1 LQHFILYQ
9 KPRQFYIALPHH
21 HRQALRR
28 SAERL
33 QLLGATRS
41 KASAAERIARVC
53 DFILATQPQWV
64 KNLIVSPS
72 DPSLDPFL
80 KLADNLGELEV
91 TIGERARPIVAE
103 VRQRLRD
110 AIASRERGD
119 LPGSLTQLRS
129 AMERLAAIASEL
141 DPEEGTLMRMVA
153 QRFTEAL
160 KLGDKGAA
168 KEAVNLMRHKSGD
181 PKDEDNSK
189 W

>member
-1 LQHFILYQ
+1 M
-9 KPRQFYIALPHH
+9 
-21 HRQALRR
+21 
-28 SAERL
+28 
-33 QLLGATRS
+33 
-41 KASAAERIARVC
+41 
-53 DFILATQPQWV
+53 
-64 KNLIVSPS
+64 SPS

-103 VRQRLRD
+103 VRQRLHD
-110 AIASRERGD
+110 AIGNRERGD

-129 AMERLAAIASEL
+129 AMERLAAIGSEL
-141 DPEEGTLMRMVA
+141 DPEEGALMRMVA